1 MSVNGTEY
9 AYIPLLMER
18 LKTLCPYKVILFG
31 SRAYGTP
38 DKDSDIDLMVVLDTD
53 EMPRTFREN
62 LDNKLLVRN
71 ALWELS
77 TRVSIDLIVYT
88 KPMYEKF
95 IELDSMFARE
105 ISQRGKALY
114 EADNA

>member
-1 MSVNGTEY
+1 MSVDGPEY
-9 AYIPLLMER
+9 AYIPLLIER
-18 LKTLCPYKVILFG
+18 LKTLGPYKVILFG

-38 DKDSDIDLMVVLDTD
+38 DKDSDIDLMVVLDT
-53 EMPRTFREN
+53 EKMPRTFREN

-114 EADNA
+114 EADNT

>member
-1 MSVNGTEY
+1 MSVDGPEY
-9 AYIPLLMER
+9 AYIPLLIER
-18 LKTLCPYKVILFG
+18 LKILGPYKVILFG

-62 LDNKLLVRN
+62 LDNKLLVRDV
-71 ALWELS
+71 LWDLS
-77 TRVSIDLIVYT
+77 TRVSIDLIVHT

-105 ISQRGKALY
+105 ISQRGKVLY
-114 EADNA
+114 EADSA